1 MTDILQKISDYKRQE
16 IEIAKSSVPLEEII
30 TKANAAN
37 SVRGF
42 EAALRAKRNQGKT
55 GLIAEIKKASP
66 SKGLIRDDFN
76 PALLAKAYEEGGA
89 ACLSVLT
96 DTPSFQGAP
105 EYLGQARDACTLP
118 VLRKDFMFDTYQVTE
133 ARAWGGDCILII
145 VAAVTDAEAQDL
157 KAAAQDWQMDVLFEV
172 HDEAELTRALK
183 LKPSL
188 LGINNRNLRDFS
200 VSLNTTLQLCKMAPD
215 NCLVV
220 SESGIYTPEDLRL
233 LANADITTVLVGESL
248 MRQQDLSEATKTLLS

>member
-1 MTDILQKISDYKRQE
+1 MPSLTVENYIKAIYQISVQQDKKPVTTGQLATALGVAPGTVTSMLKTLNTAGLARHTPYEGVSLSRTGQ
-16 IEIAKSSVPLEEII
+16 VL
-30 TKANAAN
+30 
-37 SVRGF
+37 
-42 EAALRAKRNQGKT
+42 ALRMIRRHR
-55 GLIAEIKKASP
+55 LIEQF
-66 SKGLIRDDFN
+66 LVQT
-76 PALLAKAYEEGGA
+76 
-89 ACLSVLT
+89 LSMNW
-96 DTPSFQGAP
+96 D
-105 EYLGQARDACTLP
+105 
-118 VLRKDFMFDTYQVTE
+118 
-133 ARAWGGDCILII
+133 
-145 VAAVTDAEAQDL
+145 
-157 KAAAQDWQMDVLFEV
+157 EV

>member
-16 IEIAKSSVPLEEII
+16 IEAAKSSMPLE
-30 TKANAAN
+30 TLTAKAEAAH

-42 EAALRAKRNQGKT
+42 EAALHAKRQQSKP

-66 SKGLIRDDFN
+66 SKGLIREDFN
-76 PALLAKAYEEGGA
+76 PALLAKAYEAGGA

-105 EYLGQARDACTLP
+105 EYLGQAREACTLP
-118 VLRKDFMFDTYQVTE
+118 VLRKDFMFDTYQVAE

-145 VAAVTDAEAQDL
+145 MAAVTDSEARDL
-157 KAAAQDWQMDVLFEV
+157 QIAARDWQMDVLFEV
-172 HDEAELTRALK
+172 HDEDELTRALK

-200 VSLNTTLQLCKMAPD
+200 VSLDTTLKLCKMAPD
-215 NCLVV
+215 DCLIV
-220 SESGIYTPEDLRL
+220 SESGIYTPDDMRL
-233 LANADITTVLVGESL
+233 LANAGITTVLVGESL
-248 MRQQDLSEATKTLLS
+248 MRQQNLSEATKNLLS

>member
-30 TKANAAN
+30 IKANAA
-37 SVRGF
+37 SGVRGF
-42 EAALRAKRNQGKT
+42 EAALRVKRNQGKT

-76 PALLAKAYEEGGA
+76 PAFLAKAYEEGGA

-105 EYLGQARDACTLP
+105 EYLGQARDACALP

-145 VAAVTDAEAQDL
+145 MAAVTDAEAQDL

-200 VSLNTTLQLCKMAPD
+200 VNLNTTLQLCKIAPD
-215 NCLVV
+215 NCLVI
-220 SESGIYTPEDLRL
+220 SESGIYTPEDLKL

>member
-16 IEIAKSSVPLEEII
+16 IEIAKSSVPLEEIT

-42 EAALRAKRNQGKT
+42 EAALRAKRSQGKT

-66 SKGLIRDDFN
+66 SKGLIREDFN
-76 PALLAKAYEEGGA
+76 PVLLAKAYEEGGA

-105 EYLGQARDACTLP
+105 EYLGQARDACALP

-145 VAAVTDAEAQDL
+145 MAAVTDAEAQDL

>member
-37 SVRGF
+37 GVRGF

-157 KAAAQDWQMDVLFEV
+157 KAAAQDWQMDVLIEV
-172 HDEAELTRALK
+172 HNEAELTRALK

>member
-16 IEIAKSSVPLEEII
+16 IEVAKSSVPLEEII

-37 SVRGF
+37 GVRGF
-42 EAALRAKRNQGKT
+42 EAALRTKRSQGKT

-66 SKGLIRDDFN
+66 SKGLIREDFN

-105 EYLGQARDACTLP
+105 EYLGQARDACALP

-145 VAAVTDAEAQDL
+145 MAAVTDAEAQDL

-172 HDEAELTRALK
+172 HDEVELTRALK

-200 VSLNTTLQLCKMAPD
+200 VSLNTTLELCKKAPD

>member
-1 MTDILQKISDYKRQE
+1 M
-16 IEIAKSSVPLEEII
+16 
-30 TKANAAN
+30 
-37 SVRGF
+37 
-42 EAALRAKRNQGKT
+42 
-55 GLIAEIKKASP
+55 
-66 SKGLIRDDFN
+66 
-76 PALLAKAYEEGGA
+76 
-89 ACLSVLT
+89 LT

-105 EYLGQARDACTLP
+105 EYLGQARDACALP

-145 VAAVTDAEAQDL
+145 VAAVTDTEAQDL
-157 KAAAQDWQMDVLFEV
+157 KAAAQDWQMDVLIEV
-172 HDEAELTRALK
+172 HNEAELTRALK

-233 LANADITTVLVGESL
+233 LAKADITTVLVGESL

>member
-1 MTDILQKISDYKRQE
+1 MTDILQKISDYKKQE
-16 IEIAKSSVPLEEII
+16 IAAAKSSMPLEKII
-30 TKANAAN
+30 TKAETAH

-66 SKGLIRDDFN
+66 SKGLIREDFN

-105 EYLGQARDACTLP
+105 AFLGQARDACALP

-145 VAAVTDAEAQDL
+145 MAAVTDAEAQNL
-157 KAAAQDWQMDVLFEV
+157 KAAALDWQMDVLFEV

-200 VSLNTTLQLCKMAPD
+200 VSLETTLQLCKMVPD
-215 NCLVV
+215 DCLVV
-220 SESGIYTPEDLRL
+220 SESGIYTPDDLKL
-233 LANADITTVLVGESL
+233 LANANITTVLVGESL
-248 MRQQDLSEATKTLLS
+248 MRQQNLSEATKILLS

>member
-16 IEIAKSSVPLEEII
+16 IEIAKSSAPLEEII
-30 TKANAAN
+30 SKANATN
-37 SVRGF
+37 GVRGF
-42 EAALRAKRNQGKT
+42 EAALRAKRSQGKT

-66 SKGLIRDDFN
+66 SKGLIREDFN

-145 VAAVTDAEAQDL
+145 MAAVTDAEAQDL

-220 SESGIYTPEDLRL
+220 SESGIYMPEDLRL